1 MNKTVGVILAAGE
14 GTRMKSVKAKV
25 LHHVCNQPI
34 LTYVIAALKEAG
46 IERICAVVGH
56 QQDDVKKVFG
66 NAVEY
71 AVQKQLLGTGDAV
84 KQALPFLEKEKEAE
98 HVLVLSGDAPLIKS
112 ETLRQMLEKHV
123 SEKLACTMLTGVL
136 KDPTG
141 YGRVIRKGSGDVSKI
156 IEEKDASIYEKV
168 VEEVN
173 SGTYCFEK
181 KALVAHIE
189 KLGRTNAQKEYY
201 LPDLIGIFASEGLK
215 VDTLKTEDTD
225 EILGINSR
233 RDLAK
238 VEKAFQ
244 RRINLVHMENGVT
257 LEDPET
263 IFIDP
268 RVTIGA
274 DTVIHPFTVIEGA
287 VEIGRFCEI
296 GPFTHLRPGTIL
308 EDEAEIGNFTEVKKS
323 KIGKKTKAKH
333 LSYLGDAVIGAGVNV
348 GAGTI
353 TANYDGKAK
362 YVTVIEDGAFIG
374 SNCTLVAP
382 VKVGKRAYTGAGSV
396 VTRGHD
402 VPDDTVVVGVPA
414 RPLKKEKKK

>member
-1 MNKTVGVILAAGE
+1 MAAGE

-46 IERICAVVGH
+46 VERICAVVGH
-56 QQDDVKKVFG
+56 KLDEVKKEFG
-66 NAVEY
+66 DAVEY

-98 HVLVLSGDAPLIKS
+98 HVLVVSGDAPLIKS
-112 ETLRQMLEKHV
+112 ETLRQMMEKHAT
-123 SEKLACTMLTGVL
+123 EKLACTMLTGVL

-181 KALVAHIE
+181 KALLQHLE
-189 KLGRTNAQKEYY
+189 KLGRSNAQKEYY
-201 LPDLIGIFASEGLK
+201 LPDLIGIFAAEGLK

-244 RRINLVHMENGVT
+244 RRINLSHMENGVT

-274 DTVIHPFTVIEGA
+274 DTVIHPFTVIEGT
-287 VEIGRFCEI
+287 VQIGRFCQI